1 LKKQVP
7 SYGNAEGVNAAP
19 LAAVADGFNTPLST
33 STNLNVLAND
43 IYSNLTSVTVS
54 LPAGQTPAHGTAS
67 VNTDQSIL
75 YTPTSGYSGAQIPVT
90 NGAHT
95 ITSFQPVGV
104 QAYGLGDY
112 DAYGYFGGI
121 VK

>member
-1 LKKQVP
+1 
-7 SYGNAEGVNAAP
+7 
-19 LAAVADGFNTPLST
+19 
-33 STNLNVLAND
+33 
-43 IYSNLTSVTVS
+43 
-54 LPAGQTPAHGTAS
+54 